1 MANTAEIIVK
11 VVDQSSAGLSKVNNQ
26 VNKFNRGMQQS
37 NSLSQGLTGSILR
50 LGAAI
55 GTAFSVKAIINTTA
69 RFEDLRDTLTSVE
82 GSAEGGAAAF
92 AKIQNFATKTQFG
105 VEDLT
110 IAYIKLK
117 TAGIEPTEELLTTFT
132 DTAAVTTDQ
141 VGSLQ
146 AITDLLSRTTSGGL
160 GLEELNRLA
169 DRGVPVFKI
178 LEETLGLT
186 RLEISEFGKTA
197 EGANVIVDALIAGLN
212 KKFGGATQQ
221 RLDNLSV
228 SMSNFGIAVTNSL
241 DILGQGFAP
250 QLTDVTNK
258 LGEFIVRNEDTI
270 RAIGEG
276 LGTALM
282 FVVDNLG
289 LFATAIGT
297 IAGLGFI
304 KYIQNLAVAMKA
316 LMLSNPFTAI
326 ATAAVTAAYLI
337 YDNWGDIKKW
347 FGGFFDSLQLGWL
360 NVKKGIYSALDAAP
374 FADFSKEVEETEKAI
389 SKLEKE
395 IKANAEA
402 TEENSKATKGAD
414 KALSDLEKQIVNNTK
429 DTKKLTGETGELGEK
444 TEEVNEESDD
454 YTKTVEKL
462 RKQKDKLEQSTGK
475 VTKAYEDYIET
486 LEDENRLAKLG
497 NDEREIQIAI
507 TKGLEAAAKDL
518 DKTVQDLTDT
528 ERRQV
533 EERVR
538 GLILENQEI
547 ERNKKKQEETVSEL
561 EKLYDDYHSTIID
574 YRNDNLTNAEQYA
587 AAVEKLETDLAN
599 GLKLT
604 EKEKTEYLQALRS
617 KYLEDY
623 TAQATEFRNSQLTD
637 TQKYY
642 NEIQQVE
649 ELYRAG
655 AIQSEQ
661 EKAEIINGIR
671 GKYAQQY
678 IQTAQHQ
685 ANTEL
690 GIFGQYAR
698 ERKELDEALNSG
710 IIQDYEV
717 YLANRRKLDKDYA
730 DATAS
735 EYSSLYGLLEDKTK
749 ELTGLTD
756 KEFGTMR
763 DIVKLTF
770 GVDVNDIIKGVF
782 ANGIGY
788 LKSFITG
795 GTTDL
800 GGFAGSIGGIF
811 SGIANKIDL
820 TFVTDGLKSV
830 GSFAIKALDVLGG
843 FGKGTFDLFTEIGS
857 FILRNFSDLFN
868 SVKSGASS
876 LINAVGSIFGGG
888 GGGGGNTFSSLVA
901 AGAAFIPGVGP
912 AISAGISFLGDI
924 FGFEKGGAF
933 ANGVLTKYAKG
944 GIVESPTLFPMNNG
958 AGLMGEA
965 GAEAIMPLERI
976 GGYLGV
982 RSTGGGPTNVNIN
995 FTVNTMDARD
1005 FDSLLVEKKQL
1016 ITNIVSSAVRQG
1028 NRSFA

>member
-11 VVDQSSAGLSKVNNQ
+11 VVDQSSAGLSKVNSQ

-37 NSLSQGLTGSILR
+37 NSLSGGLTSSILR

-141 VGSLQ
+141 IGSLQ

-178 LEETLGLT
+178 LEETLNLT

-197 EGANVIVDALIAGLN
+197 EGAKIITDALIAGLN

-250 QLTDVTNK
+250 QLTEVTNK

-276 LGTALM
+276 LGNALM
-282 FVVDNLG
+282 FVVDNFG

-304 KYIQNLAVAMKA
+304 KYIQNLTVAMKA
-316 LMLSNPFTAI
+316 LALSNPFTAI
-326 ATAAVTAAYLI
+326 ATIAITAAYAI
-337 YDNWGDIKKW
+337 YDNWGTISKW
-347 FGGFFDSLQLGWL
+347 FDGFFDKLKLGWL
-360 NVKKGIYSALDAAP
+360 NIKKSIYSALDAAP
-374 FADFSKEVEETEKAI
+374 FADFSKEVEDTEKAI
-389 SKLEKE
+389 SDLEKE
-395 IKANAEA
+395 IIANAKA
-402 TEENSKATKGAD
+402 TEENADATKGAD

-475 VTKAYEDYIET
+475 VTKAYQDYIET
-486 LEDENRLAKLG
+486 LEEENRLARLG

-518 DKTVQDLTDT
+518 DKTVQQLTET

-561 EKLYDDYHSTIID
+561 EALYDDYHKTIID
-574 YRNDNLTNAEQYA
+574 YRDANLSNAEQYA
-587 AAVEKLETDLAN
+587 QAVEKLETDLAN

-604 EKEKTEYLQALRS
+604 EKEKDEYLRALRS

-623 TAQATEFRNSQLTD
+623 TAQAEEFRNSQLTD

-642 NEIQQVE
+642 QEIEQVE

-661 EKAEIINGIR
+661 EKAQIINGIR
-671 GKYAQQY
+671 YKYSQQY
-678 IQTAQHQ
+678 IATAKNQ
-685 ANTEL
+685 ANQEL
-690 GIFGQYAR
+690 GIFGQYAE
-698 ERKELDEALNSG
+698 ERKKLDEALNSG
-710 IIQDYEV
+710 IITDYEV

-730 DATAS
+730 DAAAS
-735 EYSSLYGLLEDKTK
+735 EYSSLYGILEDKTK

-788 LKSFITG
+788 LKTFVTG
-795 GTTDL
+795 GL
-800 GGFAGSIGGIF
+800 GEFGGFAGGTGSIF
-811 SGIANKIDL
+811 SGIAGVIDS
-820 TFVTDGLKSV
+820 TFLTDGLTSI
-830 GSFAIKALDVLGG
+830 GSFVVKGLDAIGG
-843 FGKGTFDLFTEIGS
+843 FGTGIFD
-857 FILRNFSDLFN
+857 ILGGVGKWLLNNFSSIFD
-868 SVKSGASS
+868 SISRGASS
-876 LINAVGSIFGGG
+876 LLSSVSGLFGGG
-888 GGGGGNTFSSLVA
+888 GRGGGGFWDNVISIGSTILGFLFA
-901 AGAAFIPGVGP
+901 DGGV
-912 AISAGISFLGDI
+912 IQ
-924 FGFEKGGAF
+924 
-933 ANGVLTKYAKG
+933 NGQQVTKYANG
-944 GIVESPTLFPMNNG
+944 GIVDQPTMFPMANG
-958 AGLMGEA
+958 IGLMGEA
-965 GAEAIMPLERI
+965 GGEAIMPLTRVN
-976 GGYLGV
+976 GQLGV
-982 RSTGGGPTNVNIN
+982 NASGLGNYGQTININ